1 MYERIL
7 VPLDGSERAEAA
19 VPFAALIPS
28 QQVRLLHVEP
38 LAVTALRDRAAVT
51 RYDLS
56 RLQRALTAHGYLGQ
70 VGEVFRRQGREVDIV
85 VESGDPGDRIVRAG
99 ADADLVVMAT
109 RGHGAGGR
117 LLFGSVAD
125 HVVRHAPAPT
135 LLVRGDVAPHGA
147 PSLARIVV
155 PLDGGPLSEHALP
168 AAAMASSTLGLRPHL
183 VHVVDPSLRFD
194 TVGTAERDGKAYLTR
209 QLRWLAGRA
218 VVGTSEVRSGIA
230 ARELLAVIRST
241 DLVVMTTRGLGGV
254 RRLLLGSIAEQ
265 LVRHAPGPVLLV
277 RAGDRQLPVAM
288 TEADRAVGGRS
299 LVGS

>member
-7 VPLDGSERAEAA
+7 VPLDRSEGAEAA

-28 QQVRLLHVEP
+28 QEVRLLHVEP
-38 LAVTALRDRAAVT
+38 LAATALRDRAAVT

-56 RLQRALTAHGYLGQ
+56 RLQRALTAHDHLGQ

-85 VESGDPGDRIVRAG
+85 IESGDPGDRIVRGA

-109 RGHGAGGR
+109 RGHGAGWR

-135 LLVRGDVAPHGA
+135 LLVRDVAPHGA

-194 TVGTAERDGKAYLTR
+194 TVGTAQRDGEAYLTR

-241 DLVVMTTRGLGGV
+241 DIVVMTTRGLGGV